1 MTYRADIDGLRGIA
15 ILFVVLFHFFPEAL
29 PAGFIGVDIF
39 FVISGFLITG
49 ILYGELKAHN
59 LRLAHFYARRIR
71 RLFPALLAVI
81 IGTLFLGWLIL
92 LPEEYLQLAKQTL
105 SGLGFFANFFFWS
118 QSGYFDGAAI
128 TKPLLHLW
136 SLAIEE
142 QFYLVFPF
150 FFLALYKRKQ
160 SILLVLFLTLVLS
173 FLVNV
178 VLASVYPVA
187 DFYSPFSRF
196 WEILCGS
203 WLAVFMANRAISP
216 LSPIPFSKSFSLLLA
231 PNYAN
236 TQAAFGL
243 ILLSLGLLLISTS
256 PPFPGWW
263 ALLPVLGTFFLL
275 LAGPNA
281 SINRLVLSNRAL
293 VSLGLISYPLYLW
306 HWPLL
311 SLARIAKSEA
321 LNVDARLALIG
332 ISLLLA
338 FATYWLIEKPIRFS
352 KHTQHKKRTIFA
364 LIFLA
369 GVLACAALLILVQ
382 KGIPKREVVLVNPR
396 QEAKISTPSWHWMQ
410 KTCALPGL
418 KPNQFEFCAHDTRG
432 PNNLILVGDSKAD
445 ALFPGLIET
454 ASPQERWSLVRGTM
468 AYAILPLLTPH
479 PFFAPFQKSLTQ
491 LIDAINADPKIE
503 VVVFAV
509 AARSLFALNT
519 AQQASLIT
527 NTRPA
532 VFPNPQYQEIVLQ
545 GLEKTVQALLPANKK
560 IIFVVDNPHFP
571 DASDCLNRK
580 TGSSALNQWLH
591 LRPNPRC
598 TISIEAQKN
607 YMAAYL
613 NTLNQLPIRY
623 PGKVFV
629 FDTVPLLCNTQAGMC
644 ESTMRIEE
652 INPQNHYLYSVTDH
666 LSFFAASRVGAEL
679 NRFILEILH

>member
-15 ILFVVLFHFFPEAL
+15 ILFVVLFHFFPETV

-71 RLFPALLAVI
+71 RLFPALLTVLV
-81 IGTLFLGWLIL
+81 GTLFLGWLIL
-92 LPEEYLQLAKQTL
+92 LPEEYLQLAIQTL
-105 SGLGFFANFFFWS
+105 SGLGFVANFFFWS

-160 SILLVLFLTLVLS
+160 SILLALFLTLVLS

-178 VLASVYPVA
+178 VLASLYPVA

-203 WLAVFMANRAISP
+203 WLAVFMANRPAS
-216 LSPIPFSKSFSLLLA
+216 LTKSFSIPLA
-231 PNYAN
+231 PTHSN
-236 TQAAFGL
+236 TQATFGL
-243 ILLSLGLLLISTS
+243 ILLSLGLLLIKTS
-256 PPFPGWW
+256 SPFPGWW

-275 LAGPNA
+275 LAGPSA
-281 SINRLVLSNRAL
+281 IINRLVLSNRAL

-321 LNVDARLALIG
+321 LNVDARLALVG

-352 KHTQHKKRTIFA
+352 KYMQHKKRPIFA

-382 KGIPKREVVLVNPR
+382 EGIPKREVVLVNPR
-396 QEAKISTPSWHWMQ
+396 QEPNISAPSWQWMQ
-410 KTCALPGL
+410 KTCELPGL

-454 ASPQERWSLVRGTM
+454 ASPQERWSLVRGTL

-479 PFFAPFQKSLTQ
+479 PLFAPFQKNLAQ
-491 LIDAINADPKIE
+491 VIGAINADPKIE

-519 AQQASLIT
+519 AQQASLT
-527 NTRPA
+527 ANTRPA
-532 VFPNPQYQEIVLQ
+532 VFPNPEFQGLVLQ

-571 DASDCLNRK
+571 DASDCLDRK
-580 TGSSALNQWLH
+580 TGSSALNQLLR

-629 FDTVPLLCNTQAGMC
+629 FDTVPLLCNTQLGMC
-644 ESTMRIEE
+644 EAAMRIEE
-652 INPQNHYLYSVTDH
+652 INPQNHYLYAVTDH